1 MIYCSM
7 IKLLPEP
14 YNFSLKH
21 I

>member
-14 YNFSLKH
+14 YNFSL
-21 I
+21 